1 MQAFLIPTYAFCWH
15 SVCAQCKDRTRH
27 PLQGADGIRL
37 RGRRVF
43 TLHQLASDPATLG
56 GYPLGRETTRGHLGL
71 LERALRIGIRSGTPF
86 EGARVTLF
94 PILAALPMEVSA
106 MSEPDPATPSHVEA
120 PTSVMG
126 QFEPPVVSRRTFLWS
141 AGGFAAVIAAP
152 RAARSQALPSG
163 VDCDGAI
170 DSATPPAA
178 SLPVV
183 LRINGQRY
191 ALVLE
196 PRTTLLDT
204 LRELIGLTGTKKG
217 CDRGQCGACTV
228 LIDGRRVN
236 SCLAL
241 AVMQQ
246 DKDIRTI
253 EGLEQDGALHPMQA
267 AFLANDAFQCGY
279 CTPGQICSAIAAIE
293 EIQHNFPS
301 AVSRDVRGAPI
312 PIDSNEIRERM
323 SGNICRCGAYPNIVT
338 AVDNVLK
345 VQAKN
350 SA

>member
-1 MQAFLIPTYAFCWH
+1 
-15 SVCAQCKDRTRH
+15 
-27 PLQGADGIRL
+27 
-37 RGRRVF
+37 
-43 TLHQLASDPATLG
+43 
-56 GYPLGRETTRGHLGL
+56 
-71 LERALRIGIRSGTPF
+71 
-86 EGARVTLF
+86 
-94 PILAALPMEVSA
+94 
-106 MSEPDPATPSHVEA
+106 MSEPDSVSTSHVEA
-120 PTSVMG
+120 PTSVVG
-126 QFEPPVVSRRTFLWS
+126 QFEPPIVSRRSFLWS

-152 RAARSQALPSG
+152 HAARGQAPTSAMDG
-163 VDCDGAI
+163 DGAI
-170 DSATPPAA
+170 DPVTPAAA

-191 ALVLE
+191 ALALE

-204 LRELIGLTGTKKG
+204 LREFIGLTGTKKG

-253 EGLEQDGALHPMQA
+253 EGLEQEGALHPMQA
-267 AFLANDAFQCGY
+267 AYLANDAFQCGY